1 MSTITITEDTGQ
13 FIRPDDT
20 QGVPTIAAFGDG
32 VVVAARIEAKPLR
45 QIDVEQGLASS

>member
-32 VVVAARIEAKPLR
+32 VVAARIEAEPPR
-45 QIDVEQGLASS
+45 QIDVELGLASS